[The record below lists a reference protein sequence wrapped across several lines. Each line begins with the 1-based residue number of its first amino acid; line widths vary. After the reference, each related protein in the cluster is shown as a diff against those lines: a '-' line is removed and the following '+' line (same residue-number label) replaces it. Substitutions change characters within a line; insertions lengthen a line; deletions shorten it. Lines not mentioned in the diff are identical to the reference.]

1 MNFCPEC
8 GIECDGL
15 PIAYSN
21 GELILLGNHNV
32 DGVECLKRQVIQK
45 AYQLAAKSAECEKLK
60 QTIET
65 MKANEREKY
74 ASAAKALGVVAP
86 CDRATLLN
94 EKGE

>member
-1 MNFCPEC
+1 MDARE
-8 GIECDGL
+8 L
-15 PIAYSN
+15 KVR
-21 GELILLGNHNV
+21 ELIGSLEAIADINRRATSAPSEWSDKIQEGAETLRALL
-32 DGVECLKRQVIQK
+32 
-45 AYQLAAKSAECEKLK
+45 AENAQLK